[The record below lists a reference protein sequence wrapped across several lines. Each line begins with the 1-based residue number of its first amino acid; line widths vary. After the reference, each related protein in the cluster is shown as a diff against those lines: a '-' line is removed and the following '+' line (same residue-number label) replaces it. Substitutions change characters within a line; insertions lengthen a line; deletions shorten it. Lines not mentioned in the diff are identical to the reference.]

1 MNTVKQQGITLPELL
16 TTLSIIVISS
26 SLALP
31 NFASYLHESSAKADI
46 NLIKKL
52 ILQAKSSAIDS
63 GIYTT
68 ACVLN
73 NKLKCNTSSNWKG
86 IVTTFY
92 DANHNGIVDSPEKII
107 QKTEL
112 GKHAS
117 SIIWRAFNNKG
128 YLQFSPLGLST
139 ISNGTFTYC
148 SRASL
153 PMRQL
158 IMNRQGRLKLR
169 KTAHSSAHC

>member
-1 MNTVKQQGITLPELL
+1 MIIKQRGITLPELL
-16 TTLSIIVISS
+16 ATFSIIAISS

-31 NFASYLHESSAKADI
+31 NFASYIQKNASEADI
-46 NLIKKL
+46 SLIKKL
-52 ILQAKSSAIDS
+52 ILQAKSSAIQS
-63 GIYTT
+63 GLYTT
-68 ACVLN
+68 SCVLN
-73 NKLKCNTSSNWKG
+73 NKQKCNKSSNWKG

-92 DANHNGIVDSPEKII
+92 DTNHNGTIEKSEKII
-107 QKTEL
+107 QTTEL

-117 SIIWRAFNNKG
+117 SINWRAFNNKG

-148 SRASL
+148 SKASL

-158 IMNRQGRLKLR
+158 VMNRQGRLKVR
-169 KTAHSSAHC
+169 KNPHVNAHC